1 MLFLVFVAPAAG
13 RWCYSYVATKGLPFW
28 RWKLKEMDSELGNL
42 VSDRNRK
49 KSEKEE
55 EKKALER
62 WLQILENRWRIEIAN
77 RTKEMEARREE
88 VKWAMERSKAD
99 FEQDEDKLK
108 YEIQELQ
115 KEKDRLEDAIEKKKR
130 EMSEFGEACQE
141 RLEQLQAKL
150 DEEDNKRK
158 AERLKLE
165 KRADSF
171 ESQVI
176 KTQIRN
182 RDLKKNM
189 TRVQTV
195 KKCKKRGCK

>member
-1 MLFLVFVAPAAG
+1 
-13 RWCYSYVATKGLPFW
+13 
-28 RWKLKEMDSELGNL
+28 
-42 VSDRNRK
+42 
-49 KSEKEE
+49 
-55 EKKALER
+55 
-62 WLQILENRWRIEIAN
+62 
-77 RTKEMEARREE
+77 
-88 VKWAMERSKAD
+88 
-99 FEQDEDKLK
+99 
-108 YEIQELQ
+108 
-115 KEKDRLEDAIEKKKR
+115 
-130 EMSEFGEACQE
+130 MSEFGEACQE